1 MHEMS
6 IAQSLIEIIRE
17 EMAQNNALK
26 LRTARIQVGQ
36 MSAIVPAALSFCFG
50 VITEGTEM
58 EGAELIVESVPLRGK
73 CHQCGMEFNIEDY
86 AFLCPSCGGQEIG
99 IMSGQELALIEI
111 EVE

>member
-6 IAQSLIEIIRE
+6 IAQSLIEIIRQ
-17 EMAQNNALK
+17 EMAQHNALK
-26 LRTARIQVGQ
+26 LKTARLQIGQ
-36 MSAIVPAALSFCFG
+36 MSAIVPDALSFCFA

-58 EGAELIVESVPLRGK
+58 EGADLIMESVPLRGK
-73 CHQCGMEFNIEDY
+73 CHHCDLEFNIEDY

-99 IMSGQELALIEI
+99 MMSGQELALIEI